1 MNICLRRF
9 ASAMSKQI
17 VQRVVLSMKVK
28 DLASQMSLKN
38 WNPEVSL
45 EAPITGGY
53 VGDMLSWVM
62 SRAQEGSVWIT
73 IMSNQ
78 NVAAVALM
86 SGVACVVLAESVEP
100 DEALLAQAKKQEL
113 PLFTSSLSTYEF
125 SCRLNAFLAD
135 KQIT

>member
-1 MNICLRRF
+1 MT
-9 ASAMSKQI
+9 
-17 VQRVVLSMKVK
+17 VK

-45 EAPITGGY
+45 EVPITGAY
-53 VGDMLSWVM
+53 SGDMLSWVM

-86 SGVACVVLAESVEP
+86 AGVACVVLTENVEP
-100 DEALLAQAKKQEL
+100 DEALVAQAKTQGL
-113 PLFTSSLSTYEF
+113 PLFTSPLSTYEF
-125 SCRLNAFLAD
+125 SCRLNTFLAD
-135 KQIT
+135 R